1 VSDPIILGQPT
12 FGEEEIDAV
21 RAVLESGWVAGQ
33 GPNAKPLEEA
43 MVEAFGARHALP
55 VANCTAALHLAL
67 LAKGVGPGDSVI
79 VADYTFPATGHS
91 VLYTGARPRFAD
103 VRRDT
108 FTIDPA
114 AAEALVDD
122 TTVGIIAVDAFGQC
136 ADYDE
141 LQAIADRHGLFLV
154 EDAAAASGATYKG
167 RPAGSLAD
175 IGCFSFHG
183 RKGITCGE
191 GGALTTDDDDVAAF
205 VRKVHAFGIE
215 SALVRQDQTDLPVPV
230 FDLLGYNYKLSDIAA
245 AILRV
250 QIRRLPQLLARRRAI
265 AALYAELL
273 GDFELV
279 TCPVV
284 LDDRESTW
292 QAYVLH
298 LAPNVPRGAAAHA
311 LRERGVQCNFGTYAS
326 HVQPLY
332 ASTDACPVSADLFA
346 RHLAIPMHANLTDD
360 QVEIVGKTV
369 RQVIT
374 QVVHS

>member
-1 VSDPIILGQPT
+1 MSDPIILGQPT